1 MPPVASE
8 VQRLPPEL
16 ILHVIEGLLPN
27 GRAIL
32 PASSSA
38 TKTLLSFTLVSI
50 STHELSTRL
59 LRERCMHLDSSWR
72 LSLVLLTMSAP
83 RLSTLPSV
91 LPLKCITSLYLS
103 PYGKHLDEQ
112 PMALWIRELL
122 CEVCGSL
129 RRLVIDWP
137 MNTLPPWD
145 DHLNVIPTLADGLHR
160 LAKLEELVVLRNYPY
175 LITNWTILKSL
186 RRVVLFDAHVDTF
199 LLWRDIFNC
208 RSLEQ
213 VVFVR
218 PAVVEL
224 AYVKEKAQDF
234 LSAATSKRL
243 KVTLANVENE
253 MPEVVTTRWAEY
265 DPENRMTVEKYYIP
279 TSFYGDDDTSIVCCD
294 WVEEAALR
302 GSIWDWEGQPVEAP
316 PVVISPQLNSND

>member
-38 TKTLLSFTLVSI
+38 TKTLISFTLVSR
-50 STHELSTRL
+50 STHELATRL

-83 RLSTLPSV
+83 RLSTLPFV

-103 PYGKHLDEQ
+103 PFGKHLDDQ

-186 RRVVLFDAHVDTF
+186 RRVVLFGAHVDTF

-208 RSLEQ
+208 RSLDQ

-218 PAVVEL
+218 PAVVEV

-234 LSAATSKRL
+234 LSAATSKRI

-265 DPENRMTVEKYYIP
+265 DPENRMTVEKYCIP
-279 TSFYGDDDTSIVCCD
+279 TSFYGDDDTSTVCCD
-294 WVEEAALR
+294 WVKAAALR

-316 PVVISPQLNSND
+316 PMVISPQPNGSD